1 MLKQQTK
8 SYPDTYARIYGED
21 TNDVTI
27 IDFKGVKNTGYIYAA
42 THGRGIFKNRTYQVV
57 GIEPYKPTTKT
68 NYVNIY
74 PNPTN
79 DNVSVKFDLTE
90 NVSNV
95 KLSIYNITGKKI
107 LSIDLGSR
115 LKGNHT
121 EKINL
126 NALPNGLYLVR
137 IQGGDQIF
145 NGKIVVTK

>member
-1 MLKQQTK
+1 M
-8 SYPDTYARIYGED
+8 
-21 TNDVTI
+21 
-27 IDFKGVKNTGYIYAA
+27 
-42 THGRGIFKNRTYQVV
+42 
-57 GIEPYKPTTKT
+57 
-68 NYVNIY
+68 
-74 PNPTN
+74 
-79 DNVSVKFDLTE
+79 KFDLTE

-95 KLSIYNITGKKI
+95 NYLSIILPAKI